1 MDLFVV
7 LFATAMALYGFWY
20 GAFAREFAA
29 RYPWTGQVKHRY
41 KPSLWQRIMV
51 IVVSLIIGTCAIA
64 QLLRDWKLN

>member
-29 RYPWTGQVKHRY
+29 RYPWTGRVKHRY
-41 KPSLWQRIMV
+41 KPVSGNESWSLLFR
-51 IVVSLIIGTCAIA
+51 
-64 QLLRDWKLN
+64 